1 MKISLYI
8 LFFTLSSFSCHSQE
22 NLKDYYYQFGK
33 EKETKIYQYINTNDP
48 LDIAYWKVITNPI
61 TKEIITYGIDEDF
74 ELRNVFKEKIVSR
87 GSILFEFTVFDKN
100 FFGFQKEKK
109 TTVLKKKVYS
119 WNKDEVC
126 IQSYKFKDSE
136 FGEIEIQKTRE
147 FEKIESLSL
156 GGKMYEVAKFIDVHK
171 TSLLRENDF
180 QEELTYSYYAKG
192 FGMIKY
198 RNYGIEEVRE
208 MEFKR
213 LFTQEEFDAYKKR
226 KK

>member
-1 MKISLYI
+1 MKL
-8 LFFTLSSFSCHSQE
+8 LFKVLFLFLCCSNCYSQE
-22 NLKDYYYQFGK
+22 NLRDYYYQFGK
-33 EKETKIYQYINTNDP
+33 EKETKIYQYVNTSDP
-48 LDIAYWKVITNPI
+48 SDIAYWKVITNPT
-61 TKEIITYGIDEDF
+61 TKEIITYGINEDF
-74 ELRNVFKEKIVSR
+74 EQMNVFKEKIVSG

-109 TTVLKKKVYS
+109 TTVVKKKVYS

-136 FGEIEIQKTRE
+136 FGEIEMQKSRE
-147 FEKIESLSL
+147 FEKIDSLNL
-156 GGKMYEVAKFIDVHK
+156 DGKVYEVAKFMDVHK
-171 TSLLRENDF
+171 TIFLKDKDF
-180 QEELTYSYYAKG
+180 EEQLTYSYYARG

-198 RNYGIEEVRE
+198 RNYGIEGVRE

-213 LFTQEEFDAYKKR
+213 LFTQEEFEKLKKN